1 MTMKSV
7 RHRIPSECWSVD
19 DDAAVQNFDDW
30 DFVLKAVNT
39 ASKCRIDCSNPFAN
53 AFPGDHYRLLAGLVY
68 NLDRSNGPLTLIDI
82 GTHMGTSAR
91 TMLDYSAPED
101 KVITFDIDHWQSYA
115 TTYLKEEDFEER
127 LTQHLVD
134 LKESANFNEFS
145 ETLMNA
151 DFIMCDGPKDGI
163 FEKRFYSLLS
173 TLNFPV
179 KDRWLF
185 LDDIRFPSEMPSWRL
200 ICSPKIDLTSFGHF
214 SGTGLVN
221 ISNGFDLS

>member
-1 MTMKSV
+1 
-7 RHRIPSECWSVD
+7 
-19 DDAAVQNFDDW
+19 
-30 DFVLKAVNT
+30 
-39 ASKCRIDCSNPFAN
+39 
-53 AFPGDHYRLLAGLVY
+53 
-68 NLDRSNGPLTLIDI
+68 
-82 GTHMGTSAR
+82 
-91 TMLDYSAPED
+91 
-101 KVITFDIDHWQSYA
+101 
-115 TTYLKEEDFEER
+115 
-127 LTQHLVD
+127 
-134 LKESANFNEFS
+134 
-145 ETLMNA
+145 MNA

-221 ISNGFDLS
+221 ISNGFDLI